1 MLPFLART
9 AVLALVLTACT
20 GNAPAQAPGEDS
32 DSAPTSVAPSES
44 TTPANGDS
52 DRPSQAGDQP
62 APEFPVDVEWL
73 NTDQPL
79 TLDDLR
85 GKMVLLD
92 FWTYGCINC
101 IHIIPD
107 LKALEAEYAD
117 ELVVIGVHSAKF
129 ANESETDNIRQ
140 VILRYGLEHPVVND
154 REFAIWN
161 SWGARAWPTVALID
175 PAGQVVGTHSGEGVY
190 GVVKPVLDG
199 LVNEFDAIG
208 QLDRS
213 PLEFALEQDRA
224 PSTLLSFPGKVVADP
239 SSEQLFIADSAS
251 HRIVVAEADTGEVTA
266 VYGSGRRGYVDGGSR
281 SARFDSP
288 QGLALSP
295 DGTSLY
301 VADTNNHVVRIV
313 SVASG
318 DVDTLAGTGQIGWP
332 PREAGFESAQLNSP
346 WALTLRDDLLY
357 VANAGT
363 HQIWQLD
370 LDAEIAAPLVGS
382 SAEGTRNGVLG
393 EAELAQPSGL
403 AFGADGDLYFADS
416 ESSSIRAADLSSRNG
431 ETRLVAGADTSLFDF
446 GDVDGTG
453 SDARLQHPLGIAT
466 HGDRLLVA
474 DTYNSKIKEI
484 DPATGA
490 ATTLYGGDQGWRDGT
505 DPRFHEPGGLAV
517 RGDTLYVADTNNHA
531 IRVVDLDS
539 GTTTTLV
546 LKGIER
552 YAPTPD
558 EADYA
563 GTIVTLDPV
572 AVGAGPGVI
581 LLDIQLP
588 SGYKVN
594 AEAPSSIVWE
604 GGNVATFPNGSEV
617 PLTGTQFPIEFPV
630 ELSAGAGELR
640 ADATVIYCRD
650 EAESLCLIEQLR
662 FEVPLEVET
671 SGPSAV
677 VTLRHA
683 IQASTG

>member
-1 MLPFLART
+1 MLPFLARA

-20 GNAPAQAPGEDS
+20 GNAPTQAPDGDS
-32 DSAPTSVAPSES
+32 DGAPTSVAPSES
-44 TTPANGDS
+44 TIPLSGDS

-107 LKALEAEYAD
+107 LKALEAEYAN

-129 ANESETDNIRQ
+129 VNESETDNIRQ
-140 VILRYGLEHPVVND
+140 VILRYELEHPVVND
-154 REFAIWN
+154 KDFAIWN
-161 SWGARAWPTVALID
+161 SWGARAWPTVTLID

-239 SSEQLFIADSAS
+239 SSEQLFIADSAN

-266 VYGSGRRGYVDGGSR
+266 VYGSGQRGYVDGGSE

-288 QGLALSP
+288 QGMALSP

-301 VADTNNHVVRIV
+301 VADTNNHVVRTV

-318 DVDTLAGTGQIGWP
+318 EVDTLAGTGQIGWP
-332 PREAGFESAQLNSP
+332 PREAGFDSAQLNSP

-370 LDAEIAAPLVGS
+370 LDTEIAAPLVGS
-382 SAEGTRNGVLG
+382 SAEGTRNGALG
-393 EAELAQPSGL
+393 KAELAQPSGL

-416 ESSSIRAADLSSRNG
+416 ESSSIRAANLTSRNG

-453 SDARLQHPLGIAT
+453 PDARLQHPLGIAA
-466 HGDRLLVA
+466 HGDRLVVA
-474 DTYNSKIKEI
+474 DTYNSKIKAI

-490 ATTLYGGDQGWRDGT
+490 ATTLYGGDQGWQDGT

-531 IRVVDLDS
+531 IRAVDLDS

-552 YAPTPD
+552 YAPTPG

-563 GTIVTLDPV
+563 GTTVTLDPV
-572 AVGAGPGVI
+572 TVGTGPGVI

-604 GGNVATFPNGSEV
+604 GGTVATFPDGSEV

-630 ELSAGAGELR
+630 ELSPGAGELR

-650 EAESLCLIEQLR
+650 DAESLCLIEQLR
-662 FEVPLEVET
+662 FEVSLEVET

-683 IQASTG
+683 IQGPTG